1 MGRDSDCQPPEWLNR
16 EFIAVALKPEY
27 SGKSPRVASMT
38 VEDAN
43 KTQRGYTS
51 RLYRVTAKVEVAAE
65 AEVHA
70 WHLIVKCS
78 IETGIVSEVSR
89 LQQLFPRETLMLTSL
104 VPAVHEALR
113 RLRAEAVAPRCLL
126 AASSPVDVLVMEDL
140 SAAGYGPP
148 PAGFLDLEHCRLV
161 LDRLAQWHAASCT
174 LDLARPDSGADPL
187 LRRDPF
193 WQPPVASLLQ
203 PYHRKQF
210 RSIGVALGNFP
221 DCYKYSKKYKT
232 DSEEWVDKIVHAV
245 TRSCA
250 QSDFKVL
257 VHADVWNKNIM
268 VKYRDGKPVDLR
280 FVDFQVS
287 HLASPA
293 RDLVF
298 FLYGNASEQ
307 VHRRHLSDLLLEYHC
322 ALSAALR
329 DLGLQRQADAYPLH
343 KLLADM
349 DSLAML
355 ALYCVCYAPLSTA
368 TDQRGVA
375 IMDGLGVT
383 GDYSEALVKLYS
395 DPTLISF
402 WRFINPILESKGAL

>member
-1 MGRDSDCQPPEWLNR
+1 M
-16 EFIAVALKPEY
+16 
-27 SGKSPRVASMT
+27 
-38 VEDAN
+38 
-43 KTQRGYTS
+43 
-51 RLYRVTAKVEVAAE
+51 EVAAE
-65 AEVHA
+65 AKVHA

-78 IETGIVSEVSR
+78 IGTGIVSEFSR
-89 LQQLFPRETLMLTSL
+89 LQLLFPRETLMLTSL
-104 VPAVHEALR
+104 VSAVHEALR
-113 RLRAEAVAPRCLL
+113 RLQAEAVGPRCLL

-140 SAAGYGPP
+140 
-148 PAGFLDLEHCRLV
+148 
-161 LDRLAQWHAASCT
+161 LAQWHAASCT
-174 LDLARPDSGADPL
+174 LDLDRPDSGADHL
-187 LRRDPF
+187 LRRDPI

-221 DCYKYSKKYKT
+221 DCYKYSEKYTT
-232 DSEEWVDKIVHAV
+232 DSVEWVDKIVHAV

-268 VKYRDGKPVDLR
+268 VKYRDGKPADLR

-307 VHRRHLSDLLLEYHC
+307 VHRHHLSDLLLEYHC

-329 DLGLQRQADAYPLH
+329 ALGLRRHADAYPLH

-375 IMDGLGVT
+375 IMDGPGVAA
-383 GDYSEALVKLYS
+383 DYSEALVRLYS
-395 DPTLISF
+395 DPTLISY

>member
-16 EFIAVALKPEY
+16 EYIAVALKPEY

-38 VEDAN
+38 VENAN

-70 WHLIVKCS
+70 WRLIVKCTY
-78 IETGIVSEVSR
+78 ETGIVSEVSR

-113 RLRAEAVAPRCLL
+113 RL
-126 AASSPVDVLVMEDL
+126 SPVDVLVMEDL

-187 LRRDPF
+187 LRRDPV

-245 TRSCA
+245 TRSCD

-307 VHRRHLSDLLLEYHC
+307 VHRHHLSDLLLDYHC

-329 DLGLQRQADAYPLH
+329 DLGLQHLADAYPLH
-343 KLLADM
+343 KLLADV

-395 DPTLISF
+395 DPTLISY
-402 WRFINPILESKGAL
+402 WKFINPILESKGAL